1 MVTEPQFR
9 EAVDEIL
16 PGVIAD
22 RRHLHENPELGFEE
36 VKTSKFVTERLQSLG
51 VEDIKTGIAKTG
63 VTGLIRGGK
72 GPGKTVLLRADMDA
86 LPIHEEND
94 VPYLSQNP
102 GVMHACG
109 HDGHTAILMGVAR
122 LLTERKDSFAGTVK
136 LLFQPAE
143 ELPPGGAKPMI
154 EAGVLEDPPVDAVFG
169 LHVAQEAP
177 VGQII
182 VGSGPIMAAADRFN
196 IVIKGKGGHGAM
208 PQTTVDPII
217 VGAQI
222 VVALQTLISR
232 ELDPI
237 ATGVLSV
244 CAFHAGNAFNVI
256 PDTAELR
263 GTVRTFSP
271 ECRAML
277 AKRIEEVATGIAS
290 AMRAEAV
297 VTYVY
302 GYPSTVNDPEMA
314 DLVREVAAEVVG
326 AVNVV
331 VATPKLGAEDFSY
344 FLIER
349 PGAFYFVGSNNEER
363 GLIWGHHHPRFD
375 IDEAVLGVGVE
386 TMTKVALAY
395 LES

>member
-1 MVTEPQFR
+1 MVTETRFR

-51 VEDIKTGIAKTG
+51 VEDIKTGIARTG

-86 LPIHEEND
+86 LPILEEND
-94 VPYLSQNP
+94 VPYVSQNP

-143 ELPPGGAKPMI
+143 ELPPGGARPMI
-154 EAGVLEDPPVDAVFG
+154 EAGVLEDPHVDAVFG

-208 PQTTVDPII
+208 PQTTVDPIV

-222 VVALQTLISR
+222 VTALQTLISR

-237 ATGVLSV
+237 ATGVVSV

-271 ECRAML
+271 ECRSML
-277 AKRIEEVATGIAS
+277 EKRIEEVATGIAS
-290 AMRAEAV
+290 AMRAEAEV
-297 VTYVY
+297 SYVR

-314 DLVREVAAEVVG
+314 DLVREVAADVVG
-326 AVNVV
+326 KDNVI
-331 VATPKLGAEDFSY
+331 AAQPKMGAEDFSY
-344 FLIER
+344 FLLER

-386 TMTKVALAY
+386 SLAKVALRY